1 MGKAMSIR
9 ITRLEAGLG
18 ATISD
23 IDLSKPL
30 TAETVVALQSA
41 WLDHIVL
48 VFPGQDLT
56 DPQLLDFTRNFGELE
71 FPPSKLLNYSQGSGQ
86 KDDIPEE
93 INVISNV
100 IEDGKKIGQL
110 GASEAKWHT
119 DTPFVERPPSASV
132 LHALEIPPHG
142 GNTSFMNMYAV
153 LEALPPEL
161 RERIE
166 GRRCKHDVSHTSDG
180 VLRHDYEESKDA
192 SECPGPLH
200 PLIRTHPETGREA
213 LYLGKRAWAYIE
225 GLPLSESEAVL
236 DEIWEIATRPAFI
249 YEHVWTQGDVV
260 MWDNRCAM
268 HRREAFDRSERRIMH
283 RSQLQGEVPA

>member
-1 MGKAMSIR
+1 MK
-9 ITRLEAGLG
+9 LEIVPMNAALG
-18 ATISD
+18 VAVSNV
-23 IDLSKPL
+23 DLSKPL
-30 TAETVVALQSA
+30 SAETVVALRRA
-41 WLDHIVL
+41 WLEHIVL
-48 VFPGQDLT
+48 IFRGQSLT
-56 DPQLLDFTRNFGELE
+56 DPQLLDFTRYFGELE

-86 KDDIPEE
+86 KADIPVE

-153 LEALPPEL
+153 LNALPAEL
-161 RERIE
+161 RAKIE

-180 VLRHDYEESKDA
+180 VLRHDYDESKDA

-200 PLIRTHPETGREA
+200 PLIRTHAETGREA

-225 GLPLSESEAVL
+225 GLPLVESEAAL
-236 DEIWEIATRPAFI
+236 DEIWEIATRPEFI
-249 YEHVWTQGDVV
+249 YEHVWSTGDVV

-268 HRREAFDRSERRIMH
+268 HRREAFDGSERRIMH
-283 RSQLQGEVPA
+283 RSQLQGDVPA